1 MAPGRPPKT
10 GKSPLYYRW
19 IMQPPFALR
28 SAAQPGTAELNGPGT
43 GMVVIMSEV
52 PGKPVHYQQTPSEA
66 CKTAFVG
73 RG

>member
-1 MAPGRPPKT
+1 MP
-10 GKSPLYYRW
+10 
-19 IMQPPFALR
+19 PPFALR